1 MPVIQSASGSSVNAE
16 KYDPDTFRA
25 CEQKGG
31 MCMQSM
37 RRYEVLKFVEHDGAG
52 RLSVDEAEGTLL
64 IYRIQE
70 EAGIEKDQV
79 LRWIRQIV
87 TQLDLYQRS
96 GENPEQIR
104 CYRYLNP
111 YSVLITAEDQVM
123 LLNLE
128 DPRNEFVIRNMQKRS
143 MRHHFVRSV
152 QNIGEHSK
160 MAVDLYSLGKTVQ
173 FLLACT
179 EITPALR
186 FREEYQL
193 TRFVQKCL
201 QTEEQ
206 KRYQHLKEAL
216 KDLPREKKAGRAGRS
231 GRMERRFGENGN
243 RGKYILAVGGIAAVI
258 LVGIFLTREPV
269 VSGDNGTLE
278 SSAQGVGK
286 GRKTGAVKV
295 AKISE
300 GKSGTAGGNGKT
312 GESSEKSG
320 DGTIKSGSAIL
331 AEQGKIQEDKL
342 KTAFEE
348 KEQEPQ
354 SAEQIYQE
362 YQKTTCDLAKAYEE
376 EGRKEDA
383 LSLYEALLKSECV
396 DELKEEAY
404 VGKIRLELELDKK
417 DQAKATYEEGKK
429 TFPESEKLKQYEDQ
443 FKQEE
448 QKPEGNGET
457 GEEGKTE
464 S

>member
-1 MPVIQSASGSSVNAE
+1 
-16 KYDPDTFRA
+16 
-25 CEQKGG
+25 
-31 MCMQSM
+31 MQSM
-37 RRYEVLKFVEHDGAG
+37 RSYEVLKLVEHDGAG
-52 RLSVDEAEGTLL
+52 HLSVDEAEGTLL

-70 EAGIEKDQV
+70 GVCVEKERV
-79 LRWIRQIV
+79 IHWIRQLV
-87 TQLDLYQRS
+87 VQLDLYQRS
-96 GENPEQIR
+96 GDHPEQIR

-111 YSVLITAEDQVM
+111 YSVLITEEDQVM

-128 DPRNEFVIRNMQKRS
+128 APQNEFVIKNMQKRS
-143 MRHHFVRSV
+143 MRHHFVRAV
-152 QNIGEHSK
+152 QRIDENSK

-179 EITPALR
+179 EVTPTFR

-193 TRFVQKCL
+193 TRFIQKCL
-201 QTEEQ
+201 QTEER
-206 KRYQHLKEAL
+206 KRYQHLKDAR
-216 KDLPREKKAGRAGRS
+216 KDLPREKKSVRS
-231 GRMERRFGENGN
+231 GRRLGKNSN
-243 RGKYILAVGGIAAVI
+243 RGKYILGVAGIAAVI
-258 LVGIFLTREPV
+258 LVGMFLTREPT
-269 VSGDNGTLE
+269 VSGENGTLD
-278 SSAQGVGK
+278 SSAQGVEK

-300 GKSGTAGGNGKT
+300 
-312 GESSEKSG
+312 EKSG
-320 DGTIKSGSAIL
+320 GAIF
-331 AEQGKIQEDKL
+331 AEQGKRQGDKL
-342 KTAFEE
+342 NVVFEE

-376 EGRKEDA
+376 EGRKEEA
-383 LSLYEALLKSECV
+383 LSLYDTLVKSEGS

-417 DQAKATYEEGKK
+417 DQAKTAFEEGKK
-429 TFPESEKLKQYEDQ
+429 VFPESEKLKQYEEQ
-443 FKQEE
+443 FKGEE
-448 QKPEGNGET
+448 QKPEESEDT

>member
-1 MPVIQSASGSSVNAE
+1 
-16 KYDPDTFRA
+16 
-25 CEQKGG
+25 
-31 MCMQSM
+31 MQSM
-37 RRYEVLKFVEHDGAG
+37 RSYEVLKLVEHDGAG

-70 EAGIEKDQV
+70 EVSIEKDQV
-79 LRWIRQIV
+79 IRWIRQIV

-179 EITPALR
+179 EITPAFR

-216 KDLPREKKAGRAGRS
+216 KDLPREKKAVRS
-231 GRMERRFGENGN
+231 GRPGRTERRFGEKGN
-243 RGKYILAVGGIAAVI
+243 REKYILAVGGIAAVI

-269 VSGDNGTLE
+269 VLGDNKTLE

-312 GESSEKSG
+312 G

-376 EGRKEDA
+376 EGRKEEA
-383 LSLYEALLKSECV
+383 LSLYETLVKSECA

-404 VGKIRLELELDKK
+404 DRKIRLELELDKK
-417 DQAKATYEEGKK
+417 DQAKATFEEGKK
-429 TFPESEKLKQYEDQ
+429 EFPESEKLKQYEDQ
-443 FKQEE
+443 FKEGE

-457 GEEGKTE
+457 GEAGKTE